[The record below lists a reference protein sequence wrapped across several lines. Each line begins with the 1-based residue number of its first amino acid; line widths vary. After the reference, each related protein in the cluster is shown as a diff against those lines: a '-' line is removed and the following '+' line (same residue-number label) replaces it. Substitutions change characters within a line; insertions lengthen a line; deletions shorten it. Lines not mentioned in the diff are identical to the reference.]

1 MLGSLF
7 PSTHDRKLIPQARL
21 TGPMPW
27 VIAVMLFL
35 TLLATAAA
43 LALGSAATRINADL
57 AGRATVQIV
66 NADAETRRTQ
76 SAAAQ
81 AVLRSDRAV
90 AAITPVPDSEVR
102 ALLAPWLGSGATGDS
117 VNADIPLPALIDVD
131 FRQSSDTATLGRL
144 RGALRQAAPDARI
157 DAHGQWLRPV
167 FDLIGTM
174 RWLAVGLVAML
185 ALASIASVVLSARS
199 SFEAHAE
206 TIDIMHLLGST
217 HAQIARLFQRRIAL
231 DAAMGALVGTALAAG
246 VLWLLGNAAARL
258 DSGLVS
264 AGSFTPLDW
273 LLLATVPIAGIALAV
288 FTARW
293 TVLRA
298 LRKKL

>member
-1 MLGSLF
+1 MLGALF
-7 PSTHDRKLIPQARL
+7 PTSHDRRLIPQARL

-43 LALGSAATRINADL
+43 LALGSAANQINADL

-66 NADAETRRTQ
+66 NADAEARQRQ
-76 SAAAQ
+76 SAAAE

-90 AAITPVPDSEVR
+90 ATVTLVSDAEVR
-102 ALLAPWLGSGATGDS
+102 ALLAPWLGSGAVSG
-117 VNADIPLPALIDVD
+117 DIPLPTLIDVN
-131 FRQSSDTATLGRL
+131 FRGKADAATLARL
-144 RGALRQAAPDARI
+144 RDTLKRAAPDARI

-167 FDLIGTM
+167 FDLIGTL
-174 RWLAVGLVAML
+174 RWLAIGLVGLL
-185 ALASIASVVLSARS
+185 ALASMASVMLSARS
-199 SFEAHAE
+199 SFAAHAE

-231 DAAMGALVGTALAAG
+231 DAALGALAGCLLAAP
-246 VLWLLGNAAARL
+246 VLWLLGRAAARL

-264 AGSFTPLDW
+264 AGSFTPIDW

-288 FTARW
+288 LTARI
-293 TVLRA
+293 TVLGA